1 MKELH
6 KNSSC
11 NMECCELT
19 IYEGTDCRGKHLDT
33 TGCAIVLVQRGFGV
47 ADVNGIKF
55 PLVNGSIG
63 ILFYDDKTLFENVS
77 SNFKC
82 AVIRISY
89 GIIEDTIYKVTT
101 DSLWSFINDNP
112 FFRTNDRQLLLLK
125 SWWQQITWI
134 LTYCSSCFRNDMVCN
149 STHNLLMA
157 IDSELQKNGIEQSP
171 IESNRAR
178 MLANK
183 YLELIAKY
191 HAQSRDVEFYAE
203 KLSIAPSYLYKVT
216 MRVLKVSPKELIDG
230 QVVHAIKELLV
241 NTDLSVKNIAAELH
255 FPDASYMCRFF
266 SRKTGTTPTSYRTKI

>member
-1 MKELH
+1 MKKMRE
-6 KNSSC
+6 KSSC
-11 NMECCELT
+11 NIESCGLT
-19 IYEGTDCRGKHLDT
+19 IYEGTDCQDKNLDT
-33 TGCAIVLVQRGFGV
+33 PGCAIVLVQRGFGV
-47 ADVNGIKF
+47 ANVNGMKY
-55 PLVNGSIG
+55 PLRNGSIG
-63 ILFYDDKTLFENVS
+63 ILFYDDKTLFEKVS
-77 SNFKC
+77 SHFKC
-82 AVIRISY
+82 TVIRISY

-157 IDSELQKNGIEQSP
+157 IDSELQKIGIEQSP
-171 IESNRAR
+171 LEGNRAR

-183 YLELIAKY
+183 YLELIARY
-191 HAQSRDVEFYAE
+191 HALSRDVEFYAE

-216 MRVLKVSPKELIDG
+216 KRVLKVSPKELIDR
-230 QVVHAIKELLV
+230 QVVLAIKELLV
-241 NTDLSVKNIAAELH
+241 NTDLSVKNIAVELH

-266 SRKTGTTPTSYRTKI
+266 SRKTGITPISYRTKI